1 MVTKDRSETQDANRL
16 RHSWVRDVLE
26 LHEGHDWT
34 EDLFLRDLHVL
45 LANPSEHALVTSI
58 LPNCSVLV
66 ESTYRDVD
74 ENGGLDVVPFGG
86 GGLAAGEQRR
96 ALALAVLDVL
106 EDLLKLFLVNL
117 AAQRTMPFRCFCQST

>member
-1 MVTKDRSETQDANRL
+1 MTGPKISSCAIFMS
-16 RHSWVRDVLE
+16 SWQT
-26 LHEGHDWT
+26 H
-34 EDLFLRDLHVL
+34 
-45 LANPSEHALVTSI
+45 PSEHALVTSI

-106 EDLLKLFLVNL
+106 EDLLKLVLVNL
-117 AAQRTMPFRCFCQST
+117 AQRTMPFRCQST